1 MNNIVLFRGRAS
13 ASKFS
18 ALQILPAVVGTPRSD
33 RAVIV
38 QRPRMIAIWH
48 INPRSGK
55 LECFWTTERG
65 GAPDEDGSRRAA

>member
-1 MNNIVLFRGRAS
+1 MNNIVLFRGRTS

-18 ALQILPAVVGTPRSD
+18 ALQIPPAMNGAPRSD

-38 QRPRMIAIWH
+38 QRPRMIAVWH

-55 LECFWTTERG
+55 LECFWTTEG
-65 GAPDEDGSRRAA
+65 GAASDEDGSRRAA